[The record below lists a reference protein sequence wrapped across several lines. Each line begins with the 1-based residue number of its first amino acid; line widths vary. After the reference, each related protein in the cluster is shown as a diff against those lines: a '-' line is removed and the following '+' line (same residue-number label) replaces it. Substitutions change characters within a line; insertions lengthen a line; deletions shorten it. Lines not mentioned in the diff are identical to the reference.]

1 MRWLSFLGAFTFF
14 ALFASAC
21 ASPLYQPPNGGG
33 GAVAPPDARVL
44 SATASDGAPVRSVLF
59 GRGSDTLLVH
69 FHGNSGVAEGASDLA
84 RVFAAAG
91 IDVLLVEY
99 RGYGGSSDA
108 GTPNEAGLY
117 ADAEAALASA
127 PEHRRV
133 VLWGTSLGTGI
144 ATEMAARGH
153 GDALVLE
160 SPFTAI
166 REVPA
171 VILPHAIV
179 AAFVPDR
186 YDSLSKAPKVT
197 MPVLIIHGT
206 DDHVVPFAMGEH
218 LSKVFPHAELL
229 RIAGA
234 GHNDMYEVAAD
245 RIVQAIARVARG
257 D

>member
-1 MRWLSFLGAFTFF
+1 MRWLAFLGAF
-14 ALFASAC
+14 ASSASGC
-21 ASPLYQPPNGGG
+21 ASVLYQPPSGGT
-33 GAVAPPDARVL
+33 ATPADARVVA
-44 SATASDGAPVRSVLF
+44 ATASDGARVRSLLF
-59 GRGSDTLLVH
+59 GGGSDTLLVH
-69 FHGNSGVAEGASDLA
+69 FHGNSGVAEGASDAA

-99 RGYGGSSDA
+99 RGYGASSNA

-127 PEHRRV
+127 PPHRRV

-171 VILPHAIV
+171 VIVPHAIV

-186 YDSLSKAPKVT
+186 YDSESKAPKVT
-197 MPVLIIHGT
+197 MPVLIVHGT
-206 DDHVVPFAMGEH
+206 RDRIVPFAMGEH

-229 RIAGA
+229 RVEGA
-234 GHNDMYEVAAD
+234 GHNDLWEVDAD
-245 RIVQAIARVARG
+245 RILRAIARVARG

>member
-1 MRWLSFLGAFTFF
+1 MRWLAFLGAF
-14 ALFASAC
+14 ASGC
-21 ASPLYQPPNGGG
+21 GSPLYQAPNSSSAP
-33 GAVAPPDARVL
+33 GAPSDARVVA
-44 SATASDGAPVRSVLF
+44 ATASDGAPVRSLLF
-59 GRGSDTLLVH
+59 QRGGSDTLLVH
-69 FHGNSGVAEGASDLA
+69 FHGNSGVAEGASDVA

-99 RGYGGSSDA
+99 RGYGASADA
-108 GTPNEAGLY
+108 GSPNEAGLY

-127 PEHRRV
+127 PAHRRV

-186 YDSLSKAPKVT
+186 YDSLSKAPTVT
-197 MPVLIIHGT
+197 IPVLIIHGT
-206 DDHVVPFAMGEH
+206 GDRIVPFAMGEH

-229 RIAGA
+229 RVEGA
-234 GHNDMYEVAAD
+234 GHNDLWEVAAD

-257 D
+257 E